1 MSVLRLTPEQ
11 AAQHQ
16 QRVKGQTGIK
26 NGIKKR
32 EKGKIDGK
40 SLKQRSKYGNEK
52 VVDADGKTVDSKK
65 EQRIRQQL
73 RARFRAG
80 EITELAEQ
88 VWVRLSANRRMVV
101 DFVYVEADGT
111 RRYVDAKG
119 YATPA
124 WKLKQDWARELGI
137 EVETI

>member
-11 AAQHQ
+11 AALHQ
-16 QRVKGQTGIK
+16 QRVKGQVATDLQSAPTK
-26 NGIKKR
+26 AK
-32 EKGKIDGK
+32 
-40 SLKQRSKYGNEK
+40 RSKYGNEK
-52 VVDADGKTVDSKK
+52 VIDADGKTVDSKK

-88 VWVRLSANRRMVV
+88 VWIRLSQNRRMVV

-119 YATPA
+119 YATPE

>member
-16 QRVKGQTGIK
+16 RRVKGDRNNSGIFYAE
-26 NGIKKR
+26 NAEIKPKR
-32 EKGKIDGK
+32 N
-40 SLKQRSKYGNEK
+40 KYGNEK
-52 VVDADGKTVDSKK
+52 VIDADGKTIDSKK
-65 EQRIRQQL
+65 EQRIRQEL

-88 VWVRLSANRRMVV
+88 VWIRLSENRRMVV
-101 DFVYVEADGT
+101 DFVYVESDGT

-119 YATPA
+119 YATPE

>member
-11 AAQHQ
+11 VALHQ
-16 QRVKGQTGIK
+16 RRVKGQVATDLQSAPTK
-26 NGIKKR
+26 AK
-32 EKGKIDGK
+32 
-40 SLKQRSKYGNEK
+40 RSKYGNEK

-88 VWVRLSANRRMVV
+88 VWIRLSENRRMVV

-119 YATPA
+119 YATPE
-124 WKLKQDWARELGI
+124 WRLKQDWARELGI

>member
-40 SLKQRSKYGNEK
+40 SLKQRSKYGYEK
-52 VVDADGKTVDSKK
+52 IVGADGKTVDTQAAALLSGN
-65 EQRIRQQL
+65 ER
-73 RARFRAG
+73 
-80 EITELAEQ
+80 LAAAA
-88 VWVRLSANRRMVV
+88 VRRH
-101 DFVYVEADGT
+101 VE
-111 RRYVDAKG
+111 
-119 YATPA
+119 
-124 WKLKQDWARELGI
+124 
-137 EVETI
+137 